1 MGLVARYALASVMLV
16 VIAET
21 AKRSAR
27 LGALVAALP
36 LVTIITLVVLYSG
49 GEKTAKLSEFS
60 VYTFWYVLITLP
72 LLLIFPWLLGRIGF
86 WWALVGS
93 IAATM
98 AIFAATAGF
107 LQRFGVKLL

>member
-1 MGLVARYALASVMLV
+1 MSLVARYALASVMLV

-27 LGALVAALP
+27 LGALIAALP
-36 LVTIITLVVLYSG
+36 LVTIVTLVVLHGG
-49 GEKTAKLSEFS
+49 GEKAAKLSEFS

-72 LLLIFPWLLGRIGF
+72 LLLIFPWLLVRIGF
-86 WWALVGS
+86 WWGLTGS
-93 IAATM
+93 IVATL
-98 AIFAATAGF
+98 AIFAATATV